1 MKELIEEKLLLY
13 KVQTEKDAEAF
24 ALLYDRYVDQV
35 YRFVFFKLSHKQEA
49 EDVTGDVFLKC
60 WQFLTG
66 EKGKTVRNFRSL
78 LLLLGA

>member
-35 YRFVFFKLSHKQEA
+35 YQKINRIA
-49 EDVTGDVFLKC
+49 KC
-60 WQFLTG
+60 C
-66 EKGKTVRNFRSL
+66 S
-78 LLLLGA
+78 